1 MANILRRRLP
11 ISVISL
17 LACGSLLAA
26 SADAAQQTS
35 SPVSSSCKTGELR
48 VAGGCAPRAGV
59 RKRVA
64 AIVRRQMRELGM
76 KATILQIDTGKRPL
90 ISAGFGSSMA
100 GVPASPDMYFR
111 IGSMAIP
118 DLITLVLQLE
128 DEGRLSLDDKLSKYR
143 PDLPDAD
150 QITLRMLADNTS
162 GYQDWIQGNPAFVEA
177 LFGNVFKQWSVSELL
192 ATAFGRGPACDPGDC
207 FVYTHTN
214 IAVLAQVIT
223 KVTGRSIQ
231 SLMHERI
238 FKPLGLRHTAISRR
252 PAMPG
257 PVLHSYTSDRGVYE
271 DSTFWNPSWT
281 IGAGTVMSATIGDVA
296 RTARA
301 IGSGELISTGAA
313 RERLAPTTAVF
324 PKFSAEFYYG
334 LGIVVSG
341 EWTYQNPMLDGYTGV
356 MASLPARDLSIA
368 IVSTTKPVPGGEEGP
383 LASLL
388 FAKLAAYLAPGHPVT
403 LPRS

>member
-1 MANILRRRLP
+1 
-11 ISVISL
+11 
-17 LACGSLLAA
+17 
-26 SADAAQQTS
+26 
-35 SPVSSSCKTGELR
+35 
-48 VAGGCAPRAGV
+48 V
-59 RKRVA
+59 RKRVV
-64 AIVRRQMRELGM
+64 AIVREQRRQLGM
-76 KATILQIDTGKRPL
+76 KATIVRIDTGKRPL
-90 ISAGFGSSMA
+90 ISAGFGNSMA

-118 DLITLVLQLE
+118 DLITLLLQLE
-128 DEGRLSLDDKLSKYR
+128 DEGRLSLDDKLSQYR

-150 QITLRMLADNTS
+150 QITLRMLANNTS

-177 LFGNVFKQWSVSELL
+177 LFHNVFKQWTVSELL
-192 ATAFGRGPACDPGDC
+192 ATAFGRGPACDPGTC
-207 FVYTHTN
+207 FVYTHTST
-214 IAVLAQVIT
+214 AVLAQVIT

-257 PVLHSYTSDRGVYE
+257 PVLHSYTSLRGVYE

-301 IGSGELISTGAA
+301 IGSGELLSPAA
-313 RERLAPTTAVF
+313 SRERLAPTTAVF
-324 PKFSAEFYYG
+324 PKFSPEFYYG

-341 EWTYQNPMLDGYTGV
+341 DWSYQNPMLDGYTGV
-356 MASLPARDLSIA
+356 MASLPARKLSVA
-368 IVSTTKPVPGGEEGP
+368 IVSTTKPVPDGEEGP

-403 LPRS
+403 LPGS